1 MHFAA
6 LGNVASPIALEVIGD
21 RSAQRL
27 TFADSFS
34 CFRAALAEFVAGLK
48 EGRSRTDIALM
59 RKVVDL
65 IDRGRE

>member
-6 LGNVASPIALEVIGD
+6 LGNAASPIALEVVGE

-34 CFRAALAEFVAGLK
+34 CFRAALAEFVAGVK

-59 RKVVDL
+59 RNVVEL
-65 IDRGRE
+65 IERGRA